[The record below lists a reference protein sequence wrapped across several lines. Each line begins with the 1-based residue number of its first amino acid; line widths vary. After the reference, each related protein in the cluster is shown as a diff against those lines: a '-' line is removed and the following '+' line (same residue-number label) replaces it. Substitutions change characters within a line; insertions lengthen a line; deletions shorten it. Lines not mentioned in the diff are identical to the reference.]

1 MWKSWILGTLGFR
14 VLFFKTYLKGSKRKG
29 GLFWGPSIEREQG
42 RPTMRKKEGEPIEG
56 EELRRLWWSRRKRTK
71 TKVKEGSKRVS
82 KRGFRQALWGE
93 ESRRYRAFFKSD
105 H

>member
-1 MWKSWILGTLGFR
+1 MWKSWILGTIGSR

-42 RPTMRKKEGEPIEG
+42 RPTVRKREGESVEG
-56 EELRRLWWSRRKRTK
+56 DELRRLWWSRRKKTK

-82 KRGFRQALWGE
+82 ERGFWQPL
-93 ESRRYRAFFKSD
+93 
-105 H
+105 